1 MTFSREKNVI
11 LQYAFFEVIVR
22 SAIKGSMRIVKQ
34 GCITTDSATTQPMKG
49 YVYIARPD
57 RVGW

>member
-22 SAIKGSMRIVKQ
+22 SAIKGSMKTVKQ
-34 GCITTDSATTQPMKG
+34 ACITTVLGTMTQ
-49 YVYIARPD
+49 VQEHT
-57 RVGW
+57 